1 MKKKI
6 DTKLVKELYLQG
18 YIAREIAENLKY
30 NLESVKNIIKRN
42 LKDFKEEHE
51 LQLNKRKNI
60 HNIKNLYINGYTAK
74 EIADILNLKADNVK
88 KIIQNNFKD
97 LKEEHEFQL
106 NERRNIENIK
116 MLYLKGYNSIEIS
129 KMLNI
134 KSVNVQRIIQ
144 RKFQALKQ
152 INEHNFFLR
161 KEVEKVLNYENS
173 RFIGDSQLVKKNIN
187 VYDTNLAGDRVL
199 NKKNGYIYTSDMP
212 VKLINENGQ
221 AYKKTFI
228 KNKKRCSP

>member
-18 YIAREIAENLKY
+18 YIAREIAENLDC
-30 NLESVKNIIKRN
+30 NMENIKKIIQRN

-51 LQLNKRKNI
+51 LQLKKRKNI
-60 HNIKNLYINGYTAK
+60 HNIKNLYINGYTIK

-106 NERRNIENIK
+106 NERRNIDIRKLYINGYTIK
-116 MLYLKGYNSIEIS
+116 EIADILNLKAD
-129 KMLNI
+129 
-134 KSVNVQRIIQ
+134 NVKKIIQ
-144 RKFQALKQ
+144 YNFKNLKH
-152 INEHNFFLR
+152 INEEKLLLR